1 MAENAVTA
9 TTIRI
14 KPESIEALT
23 TKRGDRIEERRELRF
38 PARVRRWGEGR
49 RLWQQPRKSR
59 RRVEAG
65 RITGEYEVKVRYL
78 EDLVVEMK
86 VVEVTS
92 IGEA

>member
-38 PARVRRWGEGR
+38 PARVRR
-49 RLWQQPRKSR
+49 
-59 RRVEAG
+59 
-65 RITGEYEVKVRYL
+65 
-78 EDLVVEMK
+78 
-86 VVEVTS
+86 
-92 IGEA
+92 